1 MEIFAKEKKYEKYNY
16 TDADA
21 EKVIA
26 ELIEQIKQIE
36 ISIFYTLLNYNSEI
50 VYLLSTDDFY
60 SSWAQ
65 RYIKA
70 IQSLVDENA
79 EITAI
84 TVFDKIRELRIND
97 DSDFARL
104 IELQTATASI
114 AGLKTVENLKK
125 YIKQYKAYKRLQEL
139 QQKVVKNI
147 EYSNEV
153 DVESIVNEYADFLNE
168 QESESDKKYISN
180 SEILQCIENQDFEQK
195 WLYKDFILTNSINI
209 LDGRGGSKKSR
220 FAIQLAIHTVAQL
233 DFLCFP
239 FTNSEIGLDFKNV
252 LYITPKTE
260 NNHRTIANII
270 VNVCKYHNIEYS
282 EILRHLFFIQ
292 SAECLFVKSNKG
304 IEPTKFYFYIKKI
317 SKQYRPDLIVIDPL
331 MRIAG
336 LELSNE
342 NIAFMYNFLEQLNST
357 ILLIHHQPKG
367 DLGKD
372 ISSTTALGGIMLR
385 ELARARFTLQKDVLL
400 IEKNNLSQYYEHI
413 IQLQYENNIF
423 KTQQTEPYPFEF
435 WQSIQNEKRTISG
448 NGKNSK
454 KY

>member
-114 AGLKTVENLKK
+114 AGQKTDENLKK

-147 EYSNEV
+147 EHSNEV

-168 QESESDKKYISN
+168 QESESDKDKYISN

-195 WLYKDFILTNSINI
+195 WLYKDFILTNSINV
-209 LDGRGGSKKSR
+209 LDGRGGSKK
-220 FAIQLAIHTVAQL
+220 A
-233 DFLCFP
+233 
-239 FTNSEIGLDFKNV
+239 
-252 LYITPKTE
+252 
-260 NNHRTIANII
+260 
-270 VNVCKYHNIEYS
+270 
-282 EILRHLFFIQ
+282 
-292 SAECLFVKSNKG
+292 
-304 IEPTKFYFYIKKI
+304 
-317 SKQYRPDLIVIDPL
+317 DLQF
-331 MRIAG
+331 
-336 LELSNE
+336 S
-342 NIAFMYNFLEQLNST
+342 
-357 ILLIHHQPKG
+357 
-367 DLGKD
+367 
-372 ISSTTALGGIMLR
+372 
-385 ELARARFTLQKDVLL
+385 
-400 IEKNNLSQYYEHI
+400 
-413 IQLQYENNIF
+413 
-423 KTQQTEPYPFEF
+423 
-435 WQSIQNEKRTISG
+435 
-448 NGKNSK
+448 
-454 KY
+454 

>member
-36 ISIFYTLLNYNSEI
+36 ISIFYTLLNYNSDNSEI

-84 TVFDKIRELRIND
+84 TVFDKLKELRIND

-114 AGLKTVENLKK
+114 AGQKTDENLKK

-147 EYSNEV
+147 EHSNEV

-168 QESESDKKYISN
+168 QESESDKDKYISN

-209 LDGRGGSKKSR
+209 LDGRGGSKK
-220 FAIQLAIHTVAQL
+220 A
-233 DFLCFP
+233 
-239 FTNSEIGLDFKNV
+239 
-252 LYITPKTE
+252 
-260 NNHRTIANII
+260 
-270 VNVCKYHNIEYS
+270 
-282 EILRHLFFIQ
+282 
-292 SAECLFVKSNKG
+292 
-304 IEPTKFYFYIKKI
+304 
-317 SKQYRPDLIVIDPL
+317 DLQF
-331 MRIAG
+331 
-336 LELSNE
+336 S
-342 NIAFMYNFLEQLNST
+342 
-357 ILLIHHQPKG
+357 
-367 DLGKD
+367 
-372 ISSTTALGGIMLR
+372 
-385 ELARARFTLQKDVLL
+385 
-400 IEKNNLSQYYEHI
+400 
-413 IQLQYENNIF
+413 
-423 KTQQTEPYPFEF
+423 
-435 WQSIQNEKRTISG
+435 
-448 NGKNSK
+448 
-454 KY
+454 